1 MFSAL
6 DWFLILTYLSFA
18 FAAGILL
25 SPKAGK
31 SLVSYFVADRKL
43 PWWWLGTSMVATT
56 FAADTPLVI
65 TGFVAADGIS
75 ANWFWWSWAI
85 GYMAMTVFFAGK
97 WRRAEVLTDV
107 EFVELRYGGKPATV
121 LRMVKAF
128 YLSILV
134 NSIVLGWVFKAMSKI
149 TGPFMDWSELLGPET
164 FAAVRD
170 VWPSFLI
177 FDSLN
182 NTITVL
188 ILFVVVVVYS
198 SMGGIQGVI
207 LTDLVQFALGMG
219 GAILFAFYAVSSQGG
234 ISGLLEKMHA
244 TYPEQSGSILGFW
257 PDFREASLPFSVFL
271 IFVFVQWWAQYYS
284 DGSGY
289 LAQRIHTAKNPEE
302 AEKGS
307 LWFNAANFIVRT
319 WPWILTAL
327 VTLVVFPLD
336 DPTRYFAEGNLVRGD
351 REMGYPVLMKL
362 ILPSGILGIVFA
374 SLMAAFMS
382 TADTHINWGA
392 SYLVNDF
399 YLRFVNPGAD
409 DKTLVRMSRTAVVL
423 MSVIAILVATQI
435 SSIASAWKFLLAFA
449 SGMGLPQILR
459 WIWWRTNAWTEL
471 SGMITALIL
480 SLILYPAFPD
490 VRSEYLLCCVALG
503 SVAVSIAVTLLTPPV
518 PAETLDA
525 FVKRVEPFGF
535 WNGAQSGERLEEF
548 RFKVVSWVAGTSAL
562 FFGMFS
568 LGYFFLLQ
576 PWQGLVCLFSFFVL
590 GAYYWKREFG
600 RNKKKEV

>member
-1 MFSAL
+1 MFSFI
-6 DWFLILTYLSFA
+6 DWFFIFMYLFFA
-18 FAAGILL
+18 FTAGILL

-65 TGFVAADGIS
+65 TGFIAADGIS

-97 WRRAEVLTDV
+97 WRRMEVLTDV
-107 EFVELRYGGKPATV
+107 EFVELRYGGKPAII

-149 TGPFMDWSELLGPET
+149 TGPFLDWKDLLGADR
-164 FAAVRD
+164 FSIIQN

-188 ILFVVVVVYS
+188 ILFLVVVVYS

-219 GAILFAFYAVSSQGG
+219 GAILFAVYAVSSQGG
-234 ISGLLEKMHA
+234 ISGLLSKMEEL
-244 TYPEQSGSILGFW
+244 YPDKHKSILSFW
-257 PDFREASLPFSVFL
+257 PDFQEASLPINVFL
-271 IFVFVQWWAQYYS
+271 IFISVQWWAQYYS

-289 LAQRIHTAKNPEE
+289 LAQRIHTAKNPKE

-307 LWFNAANFIVRT
+307 LWFNIANFMVRT

-327 VTLVVFPLD
+327 VTLVVFPLH
-336 DPTRYFAEGNLVRGD
+336 DPTKYFSEGWIVGGD
-351 REMGYPVLMKL
+351 REMGYPILMKL
-362 ILPSGILGIVFA
+362 ILPNGILGIVFA

-399 YLRFVNPGAD
+399 YLRFVHPKAD
-409 DKTLVRMSRTAVVL
+409 DKTLVKASRIAVVT
-423 MSVIAILVATQI
+423 MSIIAILVATQI
-435 SSIASAWKFLLAFA
+435 QSIANAWKFLLAFA

-480 SLILYPAFPD
+480 SMILYPSYPN
-490 VRSEYLLCCVALG
+490 VRSEYLLFWVAIG
-503 SVAVSIAVTLLTPPV
+503 SVAVSILVTFLTPPV
-518 PAETLDA
+518 PQNTLDD
-525 FVKRVEPFGF
+525 FIKRVDPIGF
-535 WNGAQSGERLEEF
+535 WKGEDNKKRLEDF
-548 RFKVVSWVAGTSAL
+548 YKKIFLWLLGTVAL

-576 PWQGLVCLFSFFVL
+576 FWQGFFCLFGFVFL
-590 GAYYWKREFG
+590 GILYWKKEFG
-600 RNKKKEV
+600 RI

>member
-1 MFSAL
+1 MFSVI
-6 DWFLILTYLSFA
+6 DWFFIFMYLSFA

-65 TGFVAADGIS
+65 TGFIAADGIS

-97 WRRAEVLTDV
+97 WRRMEVLTDV
-107 EFVELRYGGKPATV
+107 EFVELRYGGKPAII

-149 TGPFMDWSELLGPET
+149 TGPFLDWKDLLGADR
-164 FAAVRD
+164 FSIIQN

-188 ILFVVVVVYS
+188 ILFLVVVVYS

-219 GAILFAFYAVSSQGG
+219 GAILFAVYAVSSQGG
-234 ISGLLEKMHA
+234 ISGLLSRMEEL
-244 TYPEQSGSILGFW
+244 YPDKHKSILSFW
-257 PDFREASLPFSVFL
+257 PDFQEASLPINVFL
-271 IFVFVQWWAQYYS
+271 IFISVQWWAQYYS

-289 LAQRIHTAKNPEE
+289 LAQRIHTAKNPKE

-307 LWFNAANFIVRT
+307 LWFNIANFMVRT

-327 VTLVVFPLD
+327 VTLVVFPLH
-336 DPTRYFAEGNLVRGD
+336 DPTKYFSEGWIVGGD
-351 REMGYPVLMKL
+351 REMGYPILMKL
-362 ILPSGILGIVFA
+362 ILPNGILGIVFA

-399 YLRFVNPGAD
+399 YLRFVHPKAD
-409 DKTLVRMSRTAVVL
+409 DKTLVKASRIAVVT
-423 MSVIAILVATQI
+423 MSIIAILVATQI
-435 SSIASAWKFLLAFA
+435 QSIANAWKFLLAFA

-480 SLILYPAFPD
+480 SMILYPSYPN
-490 VRSEYLLCCVALG
+490 VRSEYLLFWVAIG
-503 SVAVSIAVTLLTPPV
+503 SVAVSILVTFLTPPV
-518 PAETLDA
+518 PQNTLDD
-525 FVKRVEPFGF
+525 FIKRVDPIGF
-535 WNGAQSGERLEEF
+535 WKGEDNKKRLEDF
-548 RFKVVSWVAGTSAL
+548 YKKIFLWLLGTVAL

-576 PWQGLVCLFSFFVL
+576 FWQGFFCLFGFVFL
-590 GAYYWKREFG
+590 GILYWK
-600 RNKKKEV
+600 KIW

>member
-1 MFSAL
+1 MFSFI
-6 DWFLILTYLSFA
+6 DWFFIFMYLFFA
-18 FAAGILL
+18 FTAGILL

-65 TGFVAADGIS
+65 TGFIAADGIS

-97 WRRAEVLTDV
+97 WRRMEVLTDV
-107 EFVELRYGGKPATV
+107 EFVELRYGGKPAII

-149 TGPFMDWSELLGPET
+149 TGPFLDWKDLLGADR
-164 FAAVRD
+164 FSIIQN

-188 ILFVVVVVYS
+188 ILFLVVVVYS

-219 GAILFAFYAVSSQGG
+219 GAILFAVYAVSSQGG
-234 ISGLLEKMHA
+234 ISGLLSKMEEL
-244 TYPEQSGSILGFW
+244 YPDKHKSILSFW
-257 PDFREASLPFSVFL
+257 PDFQEASLPINVFL
-271 IFVFVQWWAQYYS
+271 IFISVQWWAQYYS

-289 LAQRIHTAKNPEE
+289 LAQRIHTAKNPKE

-307 LWFNAANFIVRT
+307 LWFNIANFMVRT

-327 VTLVVFPLD
+327 VTLVVFPLH
-336 DPTRYFAEGNLVRGD
+336 DPTKYFSEGWIVGGD
-351 REMGYPVLMKL
+351 REMGYPILMKL
-362 ILPSGILGIVFA
+362 ILPNGILGIVFA

-399 YLRFVNPGAD
+399 YLRFVHPKAD
-409 DKTLVRMSRTAVVL
+409 DKTLVKASRIAVVT
-423 MSVIAILVATQI
+423 MSIIAILVATQI
-435 SSIASAWKFLLAFA
+435 QSIANAWKFLLAFA

-480 SLILYPAFPD
+480 SMILYPSYPN
-490 VRSEYLLCCVALG
+490 VRSEYLLFWVAIG
-503 SVAVSIAVTLLTPPV
+503 SVAVSILVTFLTPPV
-518 PAETLDA
+518 PQNTLDD
-525 FVKRVEPFGF
+525 FIKRVDPIGF
-535 WNGAQSGERLEEF
+535 WKGKDNKKRLEDF
-548 RFKVVSWVAGTSAL
+548 YKKIFLWLLGTVAL

-576 PWQGLVCLFSFFVL
+576 FWQGFFCLFGFVFL
-590 GAYYWKREFG
+590 GILYWKRNLVEID
-600 RNKKKEV
+600 KL

>member
-1 MFSAL
+1 MFSIL
-6 DWFLILTYLSFA
+6 DWSILSLYLLFA
-18 FAAGILL
+18 FAAGVLL

-97 WRRAEVLTDV
+97 WRRMEVLTDV
-107 EFVELRYGGKPATV
+107 EFVELRYGGKPATI

-149 TGPFMDWSELLGPET
+149 TGPFLDWSELLGPENFST
-164 FAAVRD
+164 IQSI
-170 VWPSFLI
+170 WPSFLV

-188 ILFVVVVVYS
+188 ILFFVVVIYS

-219 GAILFAFYAVSSQGG
+219 GAILFAYYAVSSQGG
-234 ISGLLEKMHA
+234 ISGLLLKMEEV
-244 TYPEQSGSILGFW
+244 YPDKHESILSFW
-257 PDFREASLPFSVFL
+257 PDFQDASLPFTVFL
-271 IFVFVQWWAQYYS
+271 IFIGVQWWAQYYS

-307 LWFNAANFIVRT
+307 LWFNIANFIIRT
-319 WPWILTAL
+319 WPWVLTAL
-327 VTLVVFPLD
+327 VTLVVFPLH
-336 DPTRYFAEGNLVRGD
+336 DPTRYFGEGQLVGSD

-362 ILPSGILGIVFA
+362 ILPTGVLGIVFA

-399 YLRFVNPGAD
+399 YLRFIHPSAS
-409 DKTLVRMSRTAVVL
+409 DKTLVRVSRFAVIL
-423 MSVIAILVATQI
+423 MSIIAILVATQI
-435 SSIASAWKFLLAFA
+435 QSIASAWKFLLAFA

-459 WIWWRTNAWTEL
+459 WIWWRANAWTEL

-480 SLILYPAFPD
+480 SMILYPAYPE
-490 VRSEYLLCCVALG
+490 VRSEYLLFWVAMG
-503 SVAVSIAVTLLTPPV
+503 SVVVSIVVTLLTPPV
-518 PAETLDA
+518 PKETLDA
-525 FVKRVEPFGF
+525 FIERVNPFGF
-535 WNGAQSGERLEEF
+535 WNGKESEIRLKEFQSRIYL
-548 RFKVVSWVAGTSAL
+548 WILGTSAL

-568 LGYFFLLQ
+568 LGYFLLLQ
-576 PWQGLVCLFSFFVL
+576 PWQGLVSLLGFVSL
-590 GAYYWKREFG
+590 GSLYWRKRI
-600 RNKKKEV
+600 